1 MTIDEQSKHLS
12 SENTLRY
19 GGASSDPRL
28 GIVED
33 SGLSESSASASSSDT
48 TRDASLLF
56 GKVISAFTPVIQTT
70 ATGEHLLTL
79 KVKAANNIRSLLF
92 SGLYDDIKNSSLV
105 EQVNESL
112 DSYHIMLG
120 ASNRWSCTH
129 PLIINFIEKY
139 WPTKGFT
146 RDPKQLVFD
155 LVTLIKNITDI
166 PHENTE
172 IDFSSM
178 FSEGEANRT
187 SHPFSTTADS
197 TISPVPRDA
206 TSTATRTDNHSDS
219 ISHASGDV
227 SHKSFKKTNID
238 NELDDAAIKGCIL
251 DLERPRAVDR
261 MPGDLFGFP
270 IDGKTNKL
278 TSEAKENLKKTGF
291 DEPFNLEKDL
301 AKGHKWLSKIQ
312 DTIDQLPEGRE
323 FMGLYIIFHSTTGEL
338 QDAIQHFLSYRQVK
352 SKTPAERVSMLMRK
366 ITEALYKQGSEKE
379 AYDAYF
385 AVEYKGGCLKK
396 HMRHILELRRQC
408 SSNPIEQ
415 CHHMEI
421 FSTFLRSI
429 RAHPNAQLAIEK
441 VITKKPLEQFG
452 NPTDL
457 AVKID
462 QAFKD
467 ITRFAPAVTFNSMD
481 AIPQSFMAAD
491 RKRARVED
499 NEVDK
504 TAEHRPSHRQQQY
517 QPQQQ
522 SGGNFP
528 NRRVRREYHTRTTPV
543 CKRCGQEGHY
553 ASHCDEK
560 FPDLD
565 RRCSTCGDYN
575 HKWCE
580 KRSPHPCD
588 RCNAQDHV
596 ASGCR
601 GDRTNRNSFR
611 QPNSQAHQRSTGASQ
626 GNN

>member
-1 MTIDEQSKHLS
+1 MTIDEQSNHLG

-19 GGASSDPRL
+19 GGASSEPRL

-33 SGLSESSASASSSDT
+33 SGLSDPSATASGSNT
-48 TRDASLLF
+48 TRDASILF
-56 GKVISAFTPVIQTT
+56 GEVISAFTPVIQTT
-70 ATGEHLLTL
+70 ATGDQLNGV
-79 KVKAANNIRSLLF
+79 KVKAANTIRSLLF
-92 SGLYDDIKNSSLV
+92 SGLYDDIKNISLV
-105 EQVNESL
+105 EQINESL

-129 PLIINFIEKY
+129 PLIINFIERH
-139 WPTKGFT
+139 WPTKGST
-146 RDPKQLVFD
+146 RDHKQLVDD
-155 LVTLIKNITDI
+155 LVTLIKSITDI

-172 IDFSSM
+172 IDFTSM
-178 FSEGEANRT
+178 FRDSDSNHT
-187 SHPFSTTADS
+187 SNHLSTTADS
-197 TISPVPRDA
+197 TISPVPRDVS
-206 TSTATRTDNHSDS
+206 STAPRIDNSDS
-219 ISHASGDV
+219 SSHESGDD
-227 SHKSFKKTNID
+227 SHKSFSKIHID
-238 NELDDAAIKGCIL
+238 SELDDPAIKGCIL

-261 MPGDLFGFP
+261 APGDLFGFP
-270 IDGKTNKL
+270 IDGKTDKL
-278 TSEAKENLKKTGF
+278 TSEAKEHLKKTGF
-291 DEPFNLEKDL
+291 DHPFNLEKDL
-301 AKGHKWLSKIQ
+301 AKGLRWLTKIQ
-312 DTIDQLPEGRE
+312 DTIYQLPEGRE

-338 QDAIQHFLSYRQVK
+338 QDAIQNFLSYRQVK
-352 SKTPAERVSMLMRK
+352 SKTPAERARMLMKK
-366 ITEALYKQGSEKE
+366 ITEALHKQGSEKE
-379 AYDAYF
+379 AYEAYF
-385 AVEYKGGCLKK
+385 AVEFKGGCLKK

-421 FSTFLRSI
+421 FSTYLRSI
-429 RAHPNAQLAIEK
+429 RTHPNAQMAIEK
-441 VITKKPLEQFG
+441 VLLKKPLDQFET
-452 NPTDL
+452 PTDL

-481 AIPQSFMAAD
+481 ANPQSFMAAD

-499 NEVDK
+499 NEP
-504 TAEHRPSHRQQQY
+504 TNIPEQRPPQRHQQY

-560 FPDLD
+560 FPDSD
-565 RRCSTCGDYN
+565 RRCSTCGDHN

-596 ASGCR
+596 SSGCR
-601 GDRTNRNSFR
+601 GNRTNRNSFR
-611 QPNSQAHQRSTGASQ
+611 QPIAQATQRSGGTPPAS
-626 GNN
+626 N